1 MPYRRPV
8 LRRTAVA
15 ACALTHHESGPVT
28 SSSRSGRRS
37 ILAAGRTTLS
47 RPCPPMRVC
56 GVERRATRNGCCCG
70 LLLFRLRGSC
80 SGAGAHPIR
89 AEGWGAIACAR
100 KDHRV
105 DSQPHERTSRPGLFT
120 FAGHL
125 VIPVH
130 ERAVGVVPPSPDVQF
145 EMCRQAVSVRAA
157 RRTGTFAPRAPADCC
172 DSPARRRR

>member
-28 SSSRSGRRS
+28 AWSRSGRRS

-70 LLLFRLRGSC
+70 LPAIQTTGQLF
-80 SGAGAHPIR
+80 
-89 AEGWGAIACAR
+89 
-100 KDHRV
+100 
-105 DSQPHERTSRPGLFT
+105 
-120 FAGHL
+120 
-125 VIPVH
+125 
-130 ERAVGVVPPSPDVQF
+130 
-145 EMCRQAVSVRAA
+145 
-157 RRTGTFAPRAPADCC
+157 
-172 DSPARRRR
+172 RRRRAPDSRRGLGCDRLRQKTIALTRSRVSGRRAGSIYLRSSPCYSSPRTRRWGCPARPRRAVRNARGKPYRFGLLTNWNVCPSSTGGLV